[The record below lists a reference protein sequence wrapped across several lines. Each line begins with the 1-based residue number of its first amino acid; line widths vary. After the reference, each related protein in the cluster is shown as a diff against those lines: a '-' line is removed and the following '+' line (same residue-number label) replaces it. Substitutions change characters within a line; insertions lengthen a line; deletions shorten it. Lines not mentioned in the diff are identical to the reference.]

1 MQFQILPLLP
11 LVWLTFHRY
20 PLMLSHHLH
29 EPLQVVQLLLHT
41 ANICTHMC
49 LHNVV

>member
-1 MQFQILPLLP
+1 MQFLPLLL
-11 LVWLTFHRY
+11 LVWFSFHRY

-29 EPLQVVQLLLHT
+29 ESLQAVQLLLQA
-41 ANICTHMC
+41 ANICTHAC